1 MADDW
6 NLTQAWAWIR
16 WRDPAKVAAF
26 AAETH
31 LGLAEAILNR
41 DGTAVVEE
49 DHRHALLAALQDGR
63 LAVRGLPV
71 DTTATDTRAAG
82 GADAMA
88 APAADWQ
95 ALVPVAP
102 SQARH
107 VTGRRVAWRGLRF
120 GAAEMQRL
128 WPAPPRA
135 TAGISVQA

>member
-31 LGLAEAILNR
+31 LGIAEAILNP
-41 DGTAVVEE
+41 DGATVIAE
-49 DHRHALLAALQDGR
+49 DHRRALLDALQDGR
-63 LAVRGLPV
+63 LAVRGLPA
-71 DTTATDTRAAG
+71 DGSAATAIAV
-82 GADAMA
+82 
-88 APAADWQ
+88 PAADWR

-102 SQARH
+102 SEARH
-107 VTGRRVAWRGLRF
+107 GQGRRVAWRALRF
-120 GAAEMQRL
+120 SAGNMQQL

-135 TAGISVQA
+135 ASLSLSV